1 MITDKLS
8 IYLDHFE
15 RVAGIEPASSAWKA
29 EVLPLYHTRI
39 NVILEGA
46 GVEPAKAGP
55 ADLQTALG
63 DRLSTPPKINLC
75 ILTKQVKISTSFLLF
90 ERVQLGLSSMVVLVF

>member
-1 MITDKLS
+1 MILYLGCNYENLIAYKLS
-8 IYLDHFE
+8 IYLGQFE

-46 GVEPAKAGP
+46 GFEPAKAGP
-55 ADLQTALG
+55 ADLQSALV

-75 ILTKQVKISTSFLLF
+75 ILTKQVKISTSFLYSK
-90 ERVQLGLSSMVVLVF
+90 E